1 MKVKKLTKEQ
11 VFTALVDNVSAE
23 VENRGEET
31 QVVYN
36 LHLKEDGT
44 IVDCCQ
50 KADADF
56 SAWIP
61 YWDYA
66 DTLEEFEDMED
77 LFDSA
82 HENMSWE
89 PFADVVEELTDQANE
104 WLVEIEEEKEQ
115 EDM

>member
-1 MKVKKLTKEQ
+1 
-11 VFTALVDNVSAE
+11 
-23 VENRGEET
+23 
-31 QVVYN
+31 
-36 LHLKEDGT
+36 
-44 IVDCCQ
+44 
-50 KADADF
+50 
-56 SAWIP
+56 
-61 YWDYA
+61 
-66 DTLEEFEDMED
+66 MED